1 MEVLEQR
8 GSDSS
13 TLALALAL
21 SEPLA
26 FAFQDALPETRA
38 FALQDALPEP
48 FTFAFQ
54 DALPDSFAFAF
65 DDSFA
70 DAFADTFGAASFD
83 EFLSGGH
90 SCGVHGVGMEL
101 VGSMKDSVWVVFCV
115 ESVEQKGGERI
126 C

>member
-1 MEVLEQR
+1 MRDGTEADLEVLEQR

-13 TLALALAL
+13 TLARALAF

-26 FAFQDALPETRA
+26 
-38 FALQDALPEP
+38 
-48 FTFAFQ
+48 FAFQ

-70 DAFADTFGAASFD
+70 NTFADAFGAALFD

-115 ESVEQKGGERI
+115 ESVEQKGGECI

>member
-13 TLALALAL
+13 ALALV
-21 SEPLA
+21 LA
-26 FAFQDALPETRA
+26 FP
-38 FALQDALPEP
+38 
-48 FTFAFQ
+48 
-54 DALPDSFAFAF
+54 
-65 DDSFA
+65 
-70 DAFADTFGAASFD
+70 DAFSDTFEAALFD

>member
-8 GSDSS
+8 CGDSS
-13 TLALALAL
+13 TLALVLAF

-26 FAFQDALPETRA
+26 FAF
-38 FALQDALPEP
+38 
-48 FTFAFQ
+48 
-54 DALPDSFAFAF
+54 
-65 DDSFA
+65 A
-70 DAFADTFGAASFD
+70 DAFGAALFD

-101 VGSMKDSVWVVFCV
+101 MGSVKDSVWVVFCV
-115 ESVEQKGGERI
+115 ESVEQKGGECI